1 MKFSLFKKISFNVP
15 QPIPL
20 IEGYCFQTDFYS
32 SFDLLKN
39 RKIEDVNRIGARIGT
54 EVLKR
59 CKAVTQETQNLRIFQ
74 FDLDKFLDLPKNTRD
89 NLVGEFSGLVLKKLV
104 AIRGIGFSKTTKI
117 LHTLYPQ
124 IIPMID
130 NPLQY
135 LYSTK
140 VNKDWTEFD
149 PAQILIDYYD
159 NLVSGDN
166 LVNINQL
173 AEMLFENR
181 VKGLTRI
188 RIFDILWWSYLR
200 AESLRRFH
208 NIDWSTI
215 RGV

>member
-15 QPIPL
+15 HPIPL
-20 IEGYCFQTDFYS
+20 IEGYCFQTDFYRN
-32 SFDLLKN
+32 FDLKKDKN
-39 RKIEDVNRIGARIGT
+39 IEDVNRIGARIGT
-54 EVLKR
+54 EVVKR
-59 CKAVTQETQNLRIFQ
+59 CKAVTEETQNLRIFQ
-74 FDLDKFLDLPKNTRD
+74 LDLEKFLDLPKNTRD
-89 NLVGEFSGLVLKKLV
+89 ELVQELSTPVLKRLL

-117 LHTLYPQ
+117 LHTLYPE

-140 VNKDWTEFD
+140 VNKDWTEYE
-149 PAQILIDYYD
+149 PTQILIDYYD

-166 LVNINQL
+166 LGNINQL
-173 AEMLFENR
+173 SKTFSNSR
-181 VKGLTRI
+181 VRGLTKI
-188 RIFDILWWSYLR
+188 RIFDIIWWSYLR

-208 NIDWSTI
+208 DIDWSTI